1 MKNIS
6 SGMAMDAPKQKKKE
20 GFWSLVRSFL
30 IALAIAMLFRTF
42 AYEPFHIPSGSMKPT
57 LLVGDYL
64 FVSKFSYG
72 YSRYSIPF
80 GPPVFEGRVMERSKP
95 QRGDIIV
102 FKLPR
107 DNSTNYIKR
116 LIGLPGDTIQIRHGV
131 LYLNGEEVKRQPVA
145 DFADAENK
153 DNVKQVHR
161 YVETLP
167 NGVNYYVLD
176 EVQDGPEDNTEMY
189 RVPEGYY
196 FFMGDNRDNSL
207 DSRVSQP
214 IGVGF
219 VPEVNLVGRA
229 ELTFFS
235 SRNPFWQVW
244 GKIGK
249 NVSEVPAEGK

>member
-1 MKNIS
+1 
-6 SGMAMDAPKQKKKE
+6 MAKTSINGLRMTDTAKKKE

-30 IALAIAMLFRTF
+30 VALVIAMLFRTL

-80 GPPVFEGRVMERSKP
+80 GLPLFEGRIFQRNEPR
-95 QRGDIIV
+95 RGDIVV

-116 LIGLPGDTIQIRHGV
+116 LIGLPGDTVQVKQGV
-131 LYLNGEEVKRQPVA
+131 LYLNGEAVKLQPVL
-145 DFADAENK
+145 DFEDAENSK
-153 DNVKQVHR
+153 NIRHMPQ
-161 YVETLP
+161 YIETLP
-167 NGVNYYVLD
+167 NGASHYVLD
-176 EVQDGPEDNTEMY
+176 EVKDGPEDNTEVF

-207 DSRVSQP
+207 DSRVSPP

-219 VPEVNLVGRA
+219 VPAVNLVGRA
-229 ELTFFS
+229 DFTFFS
-235 SRNPFWQVW
+235 SRNAFWKVW
-244 GKIGK
+244 GRIGT
-249 NVSEVPAEGK
+249 NVDAPTKGQ

>member
-1 MKNIS
+1 MTQLSINEV
-6 SGMAMDAPKQKKKE
+6 AVTDTPKQKKE

-30 IALAIAMLFRTF
+30 IALVIAMLFRTL

-80 GPPVFEGRVMERSKP
+80 GPPLFEGRIMERHSP
-95 QRGDIIV
+95 ERGDVIV
-102 FKLPR
+102 FKLPK

-116 LIGLPGDTIQIRHGV
+116 LIGLPGDTVQVKGGE
-131 LYLNGEEVKRQPVA
+131 LYLNGEKVKRRRIK
-145 DFADAENK
+145 DFIDKEHK
-153 DNVKQVHR
+153 DNVKQVPQ
-161 YVETLP
+161 YIETLP
-167 NGVNYYVLD
+167 NGISYRVLD
-176 EVQDGPEDNTEMY
+176 EIKNGPEDDTQVF
-189 RVPEGYY
+189 RVPEGHY

-207 DSRVSQP
+207 DSRVSKP

-219 VPEVNLVGRA
+219 VPEINLVGRA
-229 ELTFFS
+229 DFTFFS

-244 GKIGK
+244 GKIGGS
-249 NVSEVPAEGK
+249 N

>member
-1 MKNIS
+1 MAKIS
-6 SGMAMDAPKQKKKE
+6 TKELDVNDTPQKKKE
-20 GFWSLVRSFL
+20 SFWSMARSFL
-30 IALAIAMLFRTF
+30 IALTIAMLFRTF

-80 GPPVFEGRVMERSKP
+80 GLPLFEGRVMDNNKP

-102 FKLPR
+102 FKLPK

-116 LIGLPGDTIQIRHGV
+116 LVGLPGDTIQVKHGV
-131 LYLNGEEVKRQPVA
+131 LYINGEEVKRKKID
-145 DFADAENK
+145 DFLDEEHKN
-153 DNVKQVHR
+153 NVKVIPT
-161 YVETLP
+161 YIETMS
-167 NGVNYYVLD
+167 NGVRYRVLD
-176 EVQDGPEDNTEMY
+176 EVQNSMEDDTQVY
-189 RVPEGYY
+189 KVPEGHY

-207 DSRVSQP
+207 DSRVSPP

-219 VPEVNLVGRA
+219 VPEINLVGRA

-235 SRNPFWQVW
+235 SRNAFWKVW
-244 GKIGK
+244 GRIGTDIP
-249 NVSEVPAEGK
+249 PADKE

>member
-1 MKNIS
+1 MTKIS
-6 SGMAMDAPKQKKKE
+6 VNEIAMTDIPKKKE

-30 IALAIAMLFRTF
+30 VALTIAMLFRTF

-80 GPPVFEGRVMERSKP
+80 GPPLFEGRIFQHNEPK
-95 QRGDIIV
+95 RGDIIV

-107 DNSTNYIKR
+107 DNNTNYIKR
-116 LIGLPGDTIQIRHGV
+116 LIGLPGDTVQVKQGV
-131 LYLNGEEVKRQPVA
+131 LYINGKKLGLEHVA
-145 DFADAENK
+145 NFEDTENSA
-153 DNVKQVHR
+153 NTKQVPR
-161 YVETLP
+161 YIETLP
-167 NGVNYYVLD
+167 GGLRHYVLD
-176 EVQDGPEDNTEMY
+176 EIQNGPEDNTTVF

-207 DSRVSQP
+207 DSRVSPP

-219 VPEVNLVGRA
+219 VPAVNLVGRA
-229 ELTFFS
+229 DFTFFS
-235 SRNPFWQVW
+235 SRQPFWKVW
-244 GKIGK
+244 GKIGN
-249 NVSEVPAEGK
+249 NVDVPTKE